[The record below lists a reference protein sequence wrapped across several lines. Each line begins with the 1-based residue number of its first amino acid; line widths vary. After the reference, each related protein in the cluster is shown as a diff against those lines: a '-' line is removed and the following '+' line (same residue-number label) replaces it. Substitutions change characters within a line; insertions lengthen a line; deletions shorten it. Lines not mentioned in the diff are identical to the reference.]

1 MSVKKG
7 QLQTMHIAFQQI
19 CAGERPWTALGNF
32 MNYWYAYAK
41 DQREALILAPLPAYD
56 EHSLYQH
63 QWALFCA
70 AAVEWFCHTYMIP
83 CPSWVQN
90 PKYTLSEPW
99 FFHLNER
106 AKARLLQTT
115 PEEFQRRNVFCG
127 DRCFA
132 NKWELVEH
140 LRQRPA

>member
-1 MSVKKG
+1 VKKG

-19 CAGERPWTALGNF
+19 CASERPWTALGNF

-41 DQREALILAPLPAYD
+41 DQREALIVDSLPTYD
-56 EHSLYQH
+56 EHSLYEH
-63 QWALFCA
+63 QWAVFCA
-70 AAVEWFCHTYMIP
+70 AAVEWFCHTYMVP

-90 PKYTLSEPW
+90 PKYMLSEPW
-99 FFHLNER
+99 FFHVNER

-115 PEEFQRRNVFCG
+115 PQEFQRRNIFCG

>member
-1 MSVKKG
+1 
-7 QLQTMHIAFQQI
+7 
-19 CAGERPWTALGNF
+19 

-41 DQREALILAPLPAYD
+41 DRREALIADPLLAYD
-56 EHSLYQH
+56 EHPLYQY
-63 QWALFCA
+63 QWAVFCV
-70 AAVEWFCHTYMIP
+70 AAVEWFCHTYMVP
-83 CPSWVQN
+83 CPSWLQD

-99 FFHLNER
+99 FFHVNER

-115 PEEFQRRNVFCG
+115 PQEFQQRNVFCG

-132 NKWELVEH
+132 NKWELIEH